1 MAQTCCGPI
10 EHKITEERIREIRKA
25 AQLVEKI
32 RTLGGLSI
40 RDRTYH
46 LRNYSTC
53 FVASELIDW
62 FVSSGEAETRDH
74 AIELGQLLVN
84 TDYIHHVV
92 DEHNFEDAY
101 LFFRFRQDEPP
112 EMSLKGP
119 SVAYMKGQSGAVA
132 SLLAKKR
139 LVLGWNNY
147 YFVFFPKNRRL
158 YQYKSELDSSPLCC
172 WDLSGYSVQPE
183 GPRSTADSAI
193 ANSHQKFILHL
204 HNSDK
209 DKAGISLAASSSD
222 IQFNWLRTLQGA
234 GLTVLPAANEVDDL
248 VKNAS
253 SIFDFEVKDID
264 GQLVPLERYR
274 GHVTLIVNVA
284 SQ

>member
-62 FVSSGEAETRDH
+62 FVSSGEAESREQ
-74 AIELGQLLVN
+74 AVELGQLLIN

-119 SVAYMKGQSGAVA
+119 SVAYMKGQSGTVA
-132 SLLAKKR
+132 NLLAKKR
-139 LVLGWNNY
+139 LVLGWSNY
-147 YFVFFPKNRRL
+147 YFVFVPKNRRL
-158 YQYKSELDSSPLCC
+158 YQYRSELDSTPSSC
-172 WDLSGYSVQPE
+172 WDLTGYSVQPE
-183 GPRSTADSAI
+183 GPRSSTD

-204 HNSDK
+204 HCTDK
-209 DKAGISLAASSSD
+209 DKGICLAASSSET
-222 IQFNWLRTLQGA
+222 QFNWLRALQGA

-264 GQLVPLERYR
+264 GQLVSLERYR
-274 GHVTLIVNVA
+274 GRVTLIVNVA